1 MEKLELDSQYKDLR
15 AKRKTIKIGVS
26 GTLVGHSS
34 PLSGLPCLS
43 CEFTGPLCMILHLPA
58 DIYRTNQSCFMC
70 VKYQV

>member
-1 MEKLELDSQYKDLR
+1 MDKLQLDGQHKDLT

-43 CEFTGPLCMILHLPA
+43 CEFTGCLGMILHLPA
-58 DIYRTNQSCFMC
+58 DI
-70 VKYQV
+70 